1 MKRVNYIKPA
11 CEVIL
16 LKENLMESMPTGVS
30 GTTSS
35 GDPDQTGGGGGGG
48 LAKPGFGFDPDEDEI
63 YTVNDHAW
71 EDD

>member
-16 LKENLMESMPTGVS
+16 LKENLMENMPMGVS
-30 GTTSS
+30 GKTNS
-35 GDPDQTGGGGGGG
+35 GDPDQTGGGGG
-48 LAKPGFGFDPDEDEI
+48 LAKPGFGFDPDEDGI